1 VASLNLLFSSYKGFS
16 KNSPNFIKNKSTDI
30 NLLDNK
36 KSFSYKN
43 FLSIKDIF
51 FKYPNTKNFVFKKFN
66 LNINFGEFIGISGV
80 SGSGKSTLI
89 NLILGL
95 LKPNFGLI
103 TYCGNNIHNNIKSWH
118 SKIGYIPQDIFLID
132 DTIKNNIAFGLNNKD
147 IDDEKIFSLLKKLKI
162 FNPNGNLKKLINFN
176 VGEFGKKLSGGQK
189 QRIAIARALY
199 RDPEILIF
207 DEATSALDS
216 KTEKKIMN
224 LIYSLRKEKTIIF
237 ISHKLNTLKYCDK
250 IIKVNKTN

>member
-1 VASLNLLFSSYKGFS
+1 LFP
-16 KNSPNFIKNKSTDI
+16 SPLKEKEYNVLVDGI
-30 NLLDNK
+30 
-36 KSFSYKN
+36 
-43 FLSIKDIF
+43 
-51 FKYPNTKNFVFKKFN
+51 
-66 LNINFGEFIGISGV
+66 NINR
-80 SGSGKSTLI
+80 
-89 NLILGL
+89 
-95 LKPNFGLI
+95 LK
-103 TYCGNNIHNNIKSWH
+103 NNWLK
-118 SKIGYIPQDIFLID
+118 KIGYVPQKIFLTD

-162 FNPNGNLKKLINFN
+162 FNSNGNLKKLINFN
-176 VGEFGKKLSGGQK
+176 IGEFGKKLSGGQK